1 MGEPIAERLRAAGYP
16 LAVSNR
22 TMARAAA
29 LVDAGATLLAGPA
42 DALDEADVCV
52 TMLADDGALV
62 AVVCGP
68 QGILTGARRGTTL
81 IDMSTV
87 SVGASKRVAG
97 EAAAAGVRYLR
108 APVSGN
114 PSVVRAGASTV
125 IVSGPEGA
133 FLDLAELLRSI
144 GPNVFYVGDGERAR
158 VVKLALQVLIAGTAE
173 LLAEALVL
181 IEAAEIDRATF
192 LEVTA
197 ASAAGSPFVKY
208 KIEPLLRDDYSA
220 TFTTEMMLKDIE
232 LILDQASSSATVLP
246 VTRELRRLPAETAAT
261 YGDLDFMALFLQLR
275 NVTNSPRGRFL
286 K

>member
-1 MGEPIAERLRAAGYP
+1 
-16 LAVSNR
+16 
-22 TMARAAA
+22 
-29 LVDAGATLLAGPA
+29 
-42 DALDEADVCV
+42 
-52 TMLADDGALV
+52 
-62 AVVCGP
+62 
-68 QGILTGARRGTTL
+68 
-81 IDMSTV
+81 V
-87 SVGASKRVAG
+87 SVRASKRVAG

-246 VTRELRRLPAETAAT
+246 VTRELRRLLAETAAT

-275 NVTNSPRGRFL
+275 NVTNSS
-286 K
+286 

>member
-1 MGEPIAERLRAAGYP
+1 
-16 LAVSNR
+16 
-22 TMARAAA
+22 
-29 LVDAGATLLAGPA
+29 
-42 DALDEADVCV
+42 
-52 TMLADDGALV
+52 
-62 AVVCGP
+62 
-68 QGILTGARRGTTL
+68 
-81 IDMSTV
+81 MSTV
-87 SVGASKRVAG
+87 SVGASERVAG
-97 EAAAAGVRYLR
+97 EAAAVGVRYLR

-192 LEVTA
+192 LEVAA

-220 TFTTEMMLKDIE
+220 TFTTEMMLNDVE
-232 LILDQASSSATVLP
+232 LILDQASRSATVLP
-246 VTRELRRLPAETAAT
+246 VTRELRRLLAETAAT
-261 YGDLDFMALFLQLR
+261 YGDLDFMSLFLQLR
-275 NVTNSPRGRFL
+275 NVTNSS
-286 K
+286 